1 MRNLESDSEFLKIYH
16 HLPRFSSFLPVFFEK
31 MLQQSSL
38 NQAWIHDRRKMQ
50 ADGMVFPGKRVG
62 LYLLE
67 KTAICETAIFME
79 NGLDF
84 SLS

>member
-1 MRNLESDSEFLKIYH
+1 
-16 HLPRFSSFLPVFFEK
+16 
-31 MLQQSSL
+31 
-38 NQAWIHDRRKMQ
+38 MQ